1 MDVLNKG
8 QTGSFFWRSVCLVA
22 RYLRNVPCQA
32 GPANALSCFCSV
44 VAEWAVFDSN
54 VAPPLPRFEV
64 GLLDFVPK
72 STPCTAGTPL
82 EQHNAGQKH
91 ASPAIEALFFL
102 NKLPRTPSPFF
113 SSG

>member
-1 MDVLNKG
+1 MH
-8 QTGSFFWRSVCLVA
+8 
-22 RYLRNVPCQA
+22 
-32 GPANALSCFCSV
+32 SV
-44 VAEWAVFDSN
+44 VSAQLSPSGPFSIQMLP
-54 VAPPLPRFEV
+54 PPLPRFEV